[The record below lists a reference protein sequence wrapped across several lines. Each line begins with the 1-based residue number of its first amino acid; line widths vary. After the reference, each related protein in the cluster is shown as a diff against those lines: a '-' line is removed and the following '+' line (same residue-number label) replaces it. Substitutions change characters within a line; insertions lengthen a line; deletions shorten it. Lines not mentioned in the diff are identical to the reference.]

1 MIISR
6 RCCRKSPFGNDL
18 VAIATIA
25 TSLIV
30 IVIYYVSPPVEKGSG
45 KVDHISR
52 GSQSQVLNEE
62 ISDIDKEKLRQQIDE
77 FDEA

>member
-30 IVIYYVSPPVEKGSG
+30 IVIYYVSPPVEKG
-45 KVDHISR
+45 KADHISR
-52 GSQSQVLNEE
+52 AQSQLNEK
-62 ISDIDKEKLRQQIDE
+62 ISDIDKEKLRQQIDD